1 MHPPFMLLYIFLNL
15 IATTSSVR
23 VPQTAENATAVEAPN
38 PWFYVM
44 VIDAGSS
51 GSRMK
56 VFQYRLPSPVINSS
70 ATDSIDRYIVFP
82 ELIGSF
88 KTSPGISY
96 SALAPSSVV
105 KSLLALV
112 EYAKGRLAAVRP
124 FWKYFPVYLRATAGM
139 RDVVPARRDALM
151 HECIRYLKE
160 TPFYFREDYA
170 QVLSGEEEAAF
181 GWLSLNADNRTLAG
195 YDQDASLGWLDM
207 GGASFQIAFVPTRS
221 HYVLQNL
228 FPLALSPKGYSSIRL
243 YTKSYLHYGL
253 VEANRRVSA
262 AIISKELLRVDSVS
276 TINNPCYFKGMD
288 YQPDFAT
295 ALFQIPLAVVMRGTG
310 DFDKCAA
317 LVRQLFGSSSTACW
331 VRDCTFDG
339 VYQPRID
346 NTRFVAVSNFATVAD
361 SLGLHAT
368 GSLEEWHQATRRVCS
383 MPYDEFTTM
392 YAHVKRRRRDG
403 LCFDS
408 TYLYVLLSEF
418 LKFGSAVN
426 TTLEF
431 RKYTRSG

>member
-1 MHPPFMLLYIFLNL
+1 
-15 IATTSSVR
+15 
-23 VPQTAENATAVEAPN
+23 
-38 PWFYVM
+38 
-44 VIDAGSS
+44 
-51 GSRMK
+51 
-56 VFQYRLPSPVINSS
+56 
-70 ATDSIDRYIVFP
+70 
-82 ELIGSF
+82 
-88 KTSPGISY
+88 
-96 SALAPSSVV
+96 
-105 KSLLALV
+105 
-112 EYAKGRLAAVRP
+112 
-124 FWKYFPVYLRATAGM
+124 M

-151 HECIRYLKE
+151 KECIRYLKE

-195 YDQDASLGWLDM
+195 YNQDASLGWLDM
-207 GGASFQIAFVPTRS
+207 GGASFQVAFVPTRA

-228 FPLALSPKGYSSIRL
+228 FPLALSPRGYSSIRL

-295 ALFQIPLAVVMRGTG
+295 ALFQIPLAV
-310 DFDKCAA
+310 
-317 LVRQLFGSSSTACW
+317 
-331 VRDCTFDG
+331 
-339 VYQPRID
+339 
-346 NTRFVAVSNFATVAD
+346 AD

-383 MPYDEFTTM
+383 MAYKEFTTT
-392 YAHVKRRRRDG
+392 YSHVKHRRRDG
-403 LCFDS
+403 LCFDA

-431 RKYTRSG
+431 RKYTRSGIELDWTSGSVTYTASATPTVTIAAYRKEVSLAYVESREGFLGELSEEALNATFGETGLRGTKPLFVDDSFPPYSNDDDELLEELELEELLSSREPELARIPELDIMT

>member
-1 MHPPFMLLYIFLNL
+1 MLLYIFLHL
-15 IATTSSVR
+15 FVTTSSVR
-23 VPQTAENATAVEAPN
+23 VPHTAENATAVEAPN

-124 FWKYFPVYLRATAGM
+124 FWKYFPIYLRATAGM

-221 HYVLQNL
+221 HYVLENL
-228 FPLALSPKGYSSIRL
+228 FPLALSPKG
-243 YTKSYLHYGL
+243 
-253 VEANRRVSA
+253 
-262 AIISKELLRVDSVS
+262 
-276 TINNPCYFKGMD
+276 F
-288 YQPDFAT
+288 
-295 ALFQIPLAVVMRGTG
+295 PL
-310 DFDKCAA
+310 
-317 LVRQLFGSSSTACW
+317 S
-331 VRDCTFDG
+331 
-339 VYQPRID
+339 
-346 NTRFVAVSNFATVAD
+346 
-361 SLGLHAT
+361 
-368 GSLEEWHQATRRVCS
+368 
-383 MPYDEFTTM
+383 
-392 YAHVKRRRRDG
+392 
-403 LCFDS
+403 
-408 TYLYVLLSEF
+408 
-418 LKFGSAVN
+418 
-426 TTLEF
+426 
-431 RKYTRSG
+431 